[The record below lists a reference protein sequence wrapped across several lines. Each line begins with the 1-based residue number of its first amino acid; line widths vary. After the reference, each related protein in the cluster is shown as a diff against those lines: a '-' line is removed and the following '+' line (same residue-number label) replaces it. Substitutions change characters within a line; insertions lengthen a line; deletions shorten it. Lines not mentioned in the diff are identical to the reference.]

1 MWLPCSFSPRR
12 LLFAASFLLYPLLL
26 PAEELKVYLLGNSLT
41 DDVLYEGLT
50 NIAAEGGDNLTY
62 GRHVIPGAPIWWLWE
77 HPADGFTAS
86 GFGYYPEA
94 FAGATWDAVTLQPF
108 AGYAKERDYARYFA
122 QSLRGEGTF
131 GPAAPQVPGPGDPTG
146 ISPEAV
152 LYIYAQ
158 WPSGSNAGW
167 DSAAWLQKD
176 PLQDRTAAYYEG
188 LVADLRGLEPA
199 TDFYLIP
206 VGHVFH
212 ELHQQARA
220 GKIPGIAG
228 QGDWMQDSV
237 HLNDRGS
244 YVAGLTFYTVLYGAD
259 PRGQNVVAPY
269 TITEDQATAV
279 QEAVWKV
286 VSRHP
291 LCGLADSLVID
302 TPSLPDML
310 VGAAYTKTLST
321 ALADGEVTWS
331 LAAGSL
337 PAGIDLL
344 PDGTLT
350 GTATTPGFFDL
361 TLRAEDASGASDER
375 AYCLLVVSD
384 DPPRIRTHALPAAHY
399 GEPYSVQLQSEGGL
413 PPMTWEVMD
422 GDLPHGLSLSP
433 NGRLS
438 GTPTSVRETFDLTF
452 SVTDAVAGTG
462 TRILSL
468 IVREPLE
475 GTLLSPPL
483 AAKPSL
489 DGQLDE
495 AFWSLPHPIAT
506 SLQGSTDD
514 EAFFS
519 VRWDGDGLYLAVEVS
534 DDTVLAGEDALHVF
548 LDGNHDREAVY
559 NVDDRQIVL
568 DPAGSW
574 FELNGRS
581 DGIETAVLAGADGYA
596 AELFIP
602 FSNLDK
608 VYDGQTLTL
617 GLDLAFVDVDS
628 PGGAAAVKVH
638 GATDPDNPAPADMEN
653 LVLAIAPLTE
663 NLLLDSAFD
672 LGPGKLPYPGQ
683 ASTAEAGAGWIANGV
698 PSRPFASVD
707 GNGYGYPDDA
717 LRVYGDTRNVSIFQ
731 VINDQQ
737 ATTGSGYLHFD
748 VKLASPNTA
757 YRLFGY
763 NGEPSAVDPKIGVRT
778 VDHPVDAGTSDGV
791 LLSGDFSAIPQSAT
805 WREVA
810 IPVDFGSGFDYL
822 VLVFSGDGSDTDVDA
837 RLDNVRLG
845 PGVAE
850 SLRTT
855 GAAAAGPGS
864 TLLAADFTGAGP
876 GLNLPWTRTHLLAEG
891 LGYSGIEG
899 SNIFGQAGDDA
910 LFYYNN
916 HSASVSTLEET
927 VADGEYLAFSLQA
940 TEGSMDLSGATFQF
954 VINRGGSSQSAER
967 FAVHSS
973 VDGFAAE
980 DALFVSEAVP
990 GSQSVPVAFALPE
1003 SSAFSSLS
1011 TIEFRIYA
1019 FAGQYAGK
1027 TVSLEELALMGEV
1040 DVPDPAAAAYAAWQ
1054 ANFSWDS
1061 PTASA
1066 TGADP
1071 NHNGLSNWLEFLLA
1085 RDPVVAATD
1094 RPFQHMESVRE
1105 GGETYLIIEY
1115 DRRRLP
1121 GRLSPEASTAL
1132 GPWSPLDPEADGVER
1147 SIIDPDVN
1155 GDGNVERVR
1164 WKIALSGPAVR
1175 FVRLQ
1180 AEDPGF

>member
-1 MWLPCSFSPRR
+1 M
-12 LLFAASFLLYPLLL
+12 
-26 PAEELKVYLLGNSLT
+26 YLLGNSLT
-41 DDVLYEGLT
+41 DDVLYDGFA
-50 NIAAEGGDNLTY
+50 NIAAEGGDSLTY

-77 HPADGFTAS
+77 HPDDGFTAS
-86 GFGYYPEA
+86 ALGHYPEA
-94 FAGATWDAVTLQPF
+94 FEDFTWDAVTLQPF
-108 AGYAKERDYARYFA
+108 AGYSQEREYARYFA

-131 GPAAPQVPGPGDPTG
+131 GPAAPQLPGAGDPTG

-152 LYIYAQ
+152 VYMYAQ

-167 DSAAWLQKD
+167 DSAAWLRDD

-188 LVADLRGLEPA
+188 LVTELRSLEPP
-199 TDFYLIP
+199 TDFFLIP

-220 GKIPGIAG
+220 GKIPGIAS

-244 YVAGLTFYTVLYGAD
+244 YVAGLTFYTVLYGTD

-269 TITEDQATAV
+269 TITDEQAAVV

-310 VGAAYTKTLST
+310 VGAATTETLSS
-321 ALADGEVTWS
+321 AFASGDVTWS
-331 LAAGSL
+331 LASGSL

-350 GTATTPGFFDL
+350 GTPATPGFFDL
-361 TLRAEDASGASDER
+361 TVRAEDESGASDER
-375 AYCLLVVSD
+375 AFCLLVVSD
-384 DPPRIRTHALPAAHY
+384 DPPRIRTHALPAASY
-399 GEPYSVQLQSEGGL
+399 GEPFSVQLQSGGGL
-413 PPMTWEVMD
+413 PPLTWEVTD
-422 GDLPHGLSLSP
+422 GDLPHGLALSP

-452 SVTDAVAGTG
+452 TVTDAVGGTG

-468 IVREPLE
+468 MVKEPLE
-475 GTLLSPPL
+475 GSLLSPPL
-483 AAKPSL
+483 AAKPTL

-495 AFWSLPHPIAT
+495 AFWSLPHAVAT
-506 SLQGSTDD
+506 PLRGSTGD
-514 EAFFS
+514 EAVFG
-519 VRWDGDGLYLAVEVS
+519 VRWDGDGLYLAVEVT
-534 DDTVLAGEDALHVF
+534 DDTVLPAGDALYVF
-548 LDGNHDREAVY
+548 LDGNHDREAVF

-568 DPAGSW
+568 DPAGTW
-574 FELNGRS
+574 FEVNGRS
-581 DGIETAVLAGADGYA
+581 DGIMTAVASAANGYT
-596 AELFIP
+596 AELFVP

-608 VYDGQTLTL
+608 VHDGQTLTL
-617 GLDLAFVDVDS
+617 GLDLALIDVDT

-638 GATDPDNPAPADMEN
+638 MATDPENPAPADMEN
-653 LVLAIAPLTE
+653 LVLAIAPLAE
-663 NLLLDSAFD
+663 NLLLDSGFD

-717 LRVYGDTRNVSIFQ
+717 LRVYGNARNVSIFQ
-731 VINDQQ
+731 VINDQK
-737 ATTGSGYLHFD
+737 ATKGRGFLHFD
-748 VKLASPNTA
+748 VKLASPNTE

-763 NGEPSAVDPKIGVRT
+763 NGEPSSVDPRIGVRT
-778 VDHPVDAGTSDGV
+778 VDHPVDAGTPDGV
-791 LLSGDFSAIPQSAT
+791 LLSGDFSAIPESAT

-822 VLVFSGDGSDTDVDA
+822 ILVFSGDGSDTDVDA

-850 SLRTT
+850 SLRAT
-855 GAAAAGPGS
+855 GAASSGPGS
-864 TLLAADFTGAGP
+864 TLLAADFTGSDP
-876 GLNLPWTRTHLLAEG
+876 SRKLPWTRTHLLADG
-891 LGYSGIEG
+891 LEYSGIDG
-899 SNIFGQAGDDA
+899 NNIFGEDGDDA

-927 VADGEYLAFSLQA
+927 VADGEYLAFTLQV
-940 TEGSMDLSGATFQF
+940 TEGLMDLSGATFQF

-990 GSQSVPVAFALPE
+990 GSKSVPVAFALPE

-1027 TVSLEELALMGEV
+1027 TLSLEALAVMGDV
-1040 DVPDPAAAAYAAWQ
+1040 DAPDPVEADYAAWLG
-1054 ANFSWDS
+1054 NFAWD
-1061 PTASA
+1061 PPAQA

-1071 NHNGLSNWLEFLLA
+1071 NQNGLPNWLEFLLA
-1085 RDPVVAATD
+1085 RDPVAAAAGL
-1094 RPFQHMESVRE
+1094 PFRRIESVRE
-1105 GGETYLIIEY
+1105 GGEPYLILEY
-1115 DRRRLP
+1115 DRRRIP
-1121 GRLSPEASTAL
+1121 DRLGLEGSTAL
-1132 GPWSPLDPEADGVER
+1132 GPWSPLDPAADGVER
-1147 SIIDPDVN
+1147 TVIDPDVN
-1155 GDGNVERVR
+1155 GDGNVERLR
-1164 WKIALSGPAVR
+1164 WKIALSDPAVR

-1180 AEDPGF
+1180 APDPGF